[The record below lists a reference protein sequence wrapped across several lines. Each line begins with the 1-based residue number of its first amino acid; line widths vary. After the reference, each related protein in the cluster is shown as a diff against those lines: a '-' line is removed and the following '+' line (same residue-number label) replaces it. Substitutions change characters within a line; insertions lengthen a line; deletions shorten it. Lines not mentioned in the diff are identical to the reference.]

1 MKGSVLS
8 QSLNFIFKLNDFLII
23 NLYLNKQF
31 GSYDSVSS
39 SCAPSCSG
47 RKKKYFKL
55 NQLLLELFSS
65 FPQQKLETFLISH
78 IFAQTCIKP
87 KKYMTLTHLDI
98 IVFLFTFR
106 QSRVIDVSA

>member
-8 QSLNFIFKLNDFLII
+8 HSLNFIFKLNDFLII

-39 SCAPSCSG
+39 SCAPPCSG
-47 RKKKYFKL
+47 RRKNFEL

-65 FPQQKLETFLISH
+65 L
-78 IFAQTCIKP
+78 
-87 KKYMTLTHLDI
+87 
-98 IVFLFTFR
+98 
-106 QSRVIDVSA
+106 SRRK